1 MKKPTKKVLKPKTKT
16 KPSLKKKKTIVAVKK
31 PAAKKVASKIQK
43 KSIKQVRPVI
53 KKAKKVEKVSKQKKI
68 VKPAKAVKK
77 IEKKIEKKKAKKEI
91 KKITP
96 VKTEKVKT
104 EKAKM
109 KEKKALLDKQ
119 RKQRR
124 EKPSV
129 SVIDNEKLEFLLK
142 KGKLR
147 GFITFSEI
155 LSYFP
160 NIEENIGEFEDLLG
174 KLDQMSIDLRESKGY
189 LDADVEPKRK
199 GRKRASTGKIDSVQS
214 YLREIGKIP
223 AITAR
228 EEKELAKR
236 IEVGDQDAKRKLAE
250 ANLRLVVSIAK
261 KYIGRSPN
269 LTLLDLI
276 QEGNLGLFRAV
287 EKFDW
292 RKGYKFSTYATW
304 WIRQTITR
312 ALADQ
317 ARTIRI
323 PVHMI
328 ETLTKYT
335 QAKRRLLQDLDREPL
350 AEEVAAEMGIE
361 VEKVRHLEKI
371 SQKAVSLETPVG
383 EDEKDSVLGEFIK
396 DDKIES
402 PASQAGRKL
411 LREHMDEI
419 FKDLTEREQK
429 ILSMRFGLE
438 DGVTHTL
445 EEVGQEFKVTRER
458 IRQIEAKAIE
468 KIRQHKNL
476 KKLEGY

>member
-1 MKKPTKKVLKPKTKT
+1 MIKPVKKASVSKTKTISSLGKNTKTGAGKAAVTKKVVKKTTPITKGKPTKT
-16 KPSLKKKKTIVAVKK
+16 KK
-31 PAAKKVASKIQK
+31 PEKAVDK
-43 KSIKQVRPVI
+43 KQVN
-53 KKAKKVEKVSKQKKI
+53 
-68 VKPAKAVKK
+68 AKAVK
-77 IEKKIEKKKAKKEI
+77 EAPAKKIKKVTIQKKKDTIQKKKKEEP
-91 KKITP
+91 KISILD
-96 VKTEKVKT
+96 EQ
-104 EKAKM
+104 KM
-109 KEKKALLDKQ
+109 EGM
-119 RKQRR
+119 
-124 EKPSV
+124 
-129 SVIDNEKLEFLLK
+129 LK
-142 KGKLR
+142 KGRLR
-147 GFITFSEI
+147 GFVTFSEI
-155 LSYFP
+155 LNSFP
-160 NIEENIGEFEDLLG
+160 NLEENIEEVEDIFARLEQAG
-174 KLDQMSIDLRESKGY
+174 VDVKESRGY
-189 LDADVEPKRK
+189 LDAGVEPKKR
-199 GRKRASTGKIDSVQS
+199 GRKRVSTGKIDSVQS
-214 YLREIGKIP
+214 YLREIGKIS
-223 AITAR
+223 AISAR

-236 IEVGDQDAKRKLAE
+236 IEAGDMDAKRKLAE

-335 QAKRRLLQDLDREPL
+335 QSKRRLLQDLDREPL

-361 VEKVRHLEKI
+361 VEKVRHLERI

-396 DDKIES
+396 DEKIES
-402 PASQAGRKL
+402 PSSQAGRKL
-411 LREHMDEI
+411 LREHLDEI
-419 FKDLTEREQK
+419 FQDLAEREQR

-438 DGVTHTL
+438 DGTTHTL

-468 KIRQHKNL
+468 KIRQHKSV

>member
-1 MKKPTKKVLKPKTKT
+1 LSSKKKIKASVKKKP
-16 KPSLKKKKTIVAVKK
+16 KKTTVKK
-31 PAAKKVASKIQK
+31 PVAKKVVRSKTAKPVK
-43 KSIKQVRPVI
+43 KNPVKKTKKPIKKII
-53 KKAKKVEKVSKQKKI
+53 KKAVKPKAKKVIAPKKVKKVVQKKKPAPKI
-68 VKPAKAVKK
+68 VK
-77 IEKKIEKKKAKKEI
+77 KKK
-91 KKITP
+91 
-96 VKTEKVKT
+96 
-104 EKAKM
+104 
-109 KEKKALLDKQ
+109 
-119 RKQRR
+119 R
-124 EKPSV
+124 EVPKV
-129 SVIDNEKLEFLLK
+129 SVIDPEKLEVMLK

-147 GFITFSEI
+147 GFVTFSEI
-155 LSYFP
+155 LSSFP
-160 NIEENIGEFEDLLG
+160 NLEENIDEVEDLFVRLEQAG
-174 KLDQMSIDLRESKGY
+174 IDLREAKGY
-189 LDADVEPKRK
+189 LDTDAEPKKR

-214 YLREIGKIP
+214 YLREIGKIS

-236 IEVGDQDAKRKLAE
+236 IEAGDMDAKRKLAE

-335 QAKRRLLQDLDREPL
+335 QSKRRLLQDLDREPL

-361 VEKVRHLEKI
+361 VEKVRHLERI

-396 DDKIES
+396 DEKIES
-402 PASQAGRKL
+402 PSSQAGRKL
-411 LREHMDEI
+411 LREHLDEI
-419 FKDLTEREQK
+419 FKDLAEREQR

-468 KIRQHKNL
+468 KIRQHKSL

>member
-1 MKKPTKKVLKPKTKT
+1 MIKPVKKASVSKTKTISSLGKKTKTGAGKAAETKKVVKKTAPIAKGKSEKTK
-16 KPSLKKKKTIVAVKK
+16 KPEKVIDKKQVNAKAAKEAPAKKT
-31 PAAKKVASKIQK
+31 KKVTIQK
-43 KSIKQVRPVI
+43 KKDTI
-53 KKAKKVEKVSKQKKI
+53 QKKR
-68 VKPAKAVKK
+68 KEEPK
-77 IEKKIEKKKAKKEI
+77 ISILDEQ
-91 KKITP
+91 
-96 VKTEKVKT
+96 
-104 EKAKM
+104 KM
-109 KEKKALLDKQ
+109 E
-119 RKQRR
+119 
-124 EKPSV
+124 
-129 SVIDNEKLEFLLK
+129 NMLK
-142 KGKLR
+142 KGRLR
-147 GFITFSEI
+147 GFVTFSEI
-155 LSYFP
+155 LNSFP
-160 NIEENIGEFEDLLG
+160 NLEENINEVEDIFARLEQAG
-174 KLDQMSIDLRESKGY
+174 VDVKESRGY
-189 LDADVEPKRK
+189 LDAGVEPKKR
-199 GRKRASTGKIDSVQS
+199 GRKRVSTGKIDSVQS
-214 YLREIGKIP
+214 YLREIGKIS
-223 AITAR
+223 AISAR
-228 EEKELAKR
+228 DEKELAKR
-236 IEVGDQDAKRKLAE
+236 IEAGDMDAKRKLAE

-335 QAKRRLLQDLDREPL
+335 QSKRRLLQDLDREPL

-361 VEKVRHLEKI
+361 VEKVRHLERI

-396 DDKIES
+396 DEKIES
-402 PASQAGRKL
+402 PSSQAGRKL
-411 LREHMDEI
+411 LREHLDEI
-419 FKDLTEREQK
+419 FQDLAEREQR

-438 DGVTHTL
+438 DGTTHTL

-468 KIRQHKNL
+468 KIRQHKSV

>member
-1 MKKPTKKVLKPKTKT
+1 MKKKL
-16 KPSLKKKKTIVAVKK
+16 KKKTI
-31 PAAKKVASKIQK
+31 
-43 KSIKQVRPVI
+43 
-53 KKAKKVEKVSKQKKI
+53 KAKKRVMKK
-68 VKPAKAVKK
+68 P
-77 IEKKIEKKKAKKEI
+77 KKKALKKKVKSRTKIKPKI
-91 KKITP
+91 KKRKKRIVLVVTP
-96 VKTEKVKT
+96 
-104 EKAKM
+104 
-109 KEKKALLDKQ
+109 
-119 RKQRR
+119 
-124 EKPSV
+124 
-129 SVIDNEKLEFLLK
+129 EKLDELIK
-142 KGKLR
+142 KGKTR
-147 GFITFSEI
+147 GFVTFSEI
-155 LSYFP
+155 LNRFP
-160 NIEENIGEFEDLLG
+160 NIEENMKEMDMMFDRLEQL
-174 KLDQMSIDLRESKGY
+174 SIDIKDSKGY
-189 LDADVEPKRK
+189 LDTDDVAKKK
-199 GRKRASTGKIDSVQS
+199 GRKRASTGKIDSIQS
-214 YLREIGKIP
+214 YLKEIGRIDP
-223 AITAR
+223 ITAR
-228 EEKELAKR
+228 DEKDLAKR
-236 IEVGDQDAKRKLAE
+236 IEMGDEDAKRKLAE

-335 QAKRRLLQDLDREPL
+335 QAKRKLLQELDREPL
-350 AEEVAAEMGIE
+350 AEEIAAEMGIE

-396 DDKIES
+396 DEKVES
-402 PASQAGRKL
+402 PASQAGRTL
-411 LREHMDEI
+411 LREHLDEI
-419 FKDLTEREQK
+419 FKDLAEREQK

-445 EEVGQEFKVTRER
+445 EEVGQEFGVTRER

-468 KIRQHKNL
+468 KIRGHKDL

>member
-1 MKKPTKKVLKPKTKT
+1 MK
-16 KPSLKKKKTIVAVKK
+16 
-31 PAAKKVASKIQK
+31 
-43 KSIKQVRPVI
+43 
-53 KKAKKVEKVSKQKKI
+53 KVSKKK
-68 VKPAKAVKK
+68 VSKP
-77 IEKKIEKKKAKKEI
+77 KKKATKPLKRKKR
-91 KKITP
+91 
-96 VKTEKVKT
+96 V
-104 EKAKM
+104 
-109 KEKKALLDKQ
+109 
-119 RKQRR
+119 
-124 EKPSV
+124 V
-129 SVIDNEKLEFLLK
+129 SVVTPEKLDELIR
-142 KGKLR
+142 KGKTR

-155 LSYFP
+155 LNYFP
-160 NIEENIGEFEDLLG
+160 NIEQNIQELNSMFDRLEQL
-174 KLDQMSIDLRESKGY
+174 SIDVRESKGY
-189 LDADVEPKRK
+189 LDTEDVKKK
-199 GRKRASTGKIDSVQS
+199 GRKRVSSGKIDSIQS
-214 YLREIGKIP
+214 YLKEIGRIDP
-223 AITAR
+223 ITAR
-228 EEKELAKR
+228 DEKDLAKR
-236 IEVGDQDAKRKLAE
+236 IEAGDEDAKRKLAE

-335 QAKRRLLQDLDREPL
+335 QAKRKLLQELDRDPL
-350 AEEVAAEMGIE
+350 AEEIAAEMGIE

-396 DDKIES
+396 DEKIES
-402 PASQAGRKL
+402 PASQAGRTL
-411 LREHMDEI
+411 LREHLDEI
-419 FKDLTEREQK
+419 FKDLADREQK

-445 EEVGQEFKVTRER
+445 EEVGQEFGVTRER

-468 KIRQHKNL
+468 KIRQHRDL

>member
-1 MKKPTKKVLKPKTKT
+1 LLKQKKRAKPIAKAKAKSRLVKKPIKKVLTKKSQKTKT
-16 KPSLKKKKTIVAVKK
+16 AKPKKKKV
-31 PAAKKVASKIQK
+31 QN
-43 KSIKQVRPVI
+43 PV
-53 KKAKKVEKVSKQKKI
+53 VV
-68 VKPAKAVKK
+68 
-77 IEKKIEKKKAKKEI
+77 
-91 KKITP
+91 TP
-96 VKTEKVKT
+96 
-104 EKAKM
+104 
-109 KEKKALLDKQ
+109 
-119 RKQRR
+119 
-124 EKPSV
+124 
-129 SVIDNEKLEFLLK
+129 EKLEALMK
-142 KGKLR
+142 KGKTR

-155 LSYFP
+155 LFYFP
-160 NIEENIGEFEDLLG
+160 NIEENIIELDSMFSEFEQAGIEL
-174 KLDQMSIDLRESKGY
+174 KESKGY
-189 LDADVEPKRK
+189 LDYGSEKAPKKK
-199 GRKRASTGKIDSVQS
+199 GRKKSSTGKIDSVQS
-214 YLREIGKIP
+214 YLREIGKIHP
-223 AITAR
+223 ITAR
-228 EEKELAKR
+228 EEKEFAKR
-236 IEVGDQDAKRKLAE
+236 IEAGDLDAKRKLAE

-350 AEEVAAEMGIE
+350 AEEVAAEMGLE
-361 VEKVRHLEKI
+361 VEKIRHLEKI

-396 DDKIES
+396 DEKIES
-402 PASQAGRKL
+402 PAAQAGRKL
-411 LREHMDEI
+411 LREHLDEI
-419 FKDLTEREQK
+419 FSDLSEREQK
-429 ILSMRFGLE
+429 ILCMRFGME
-438 DGVTHTL
+438 DGVSHTL
-445 EEVGQEFKVTRER
+445 EEVGQEFGVTRER

-468 KIRQHKNL
+468 KIRQHVDV

>member
-1 MKKPTKKVLKPKTKT
+1 MKKTKKKVV
-16 KPSLKKKKTIVAVKK
+16 KKAKSKK
-31 PAAKKVASKIQK
+31 PAKKKVAK
-43 KSIKQVRPVI
+43 KKVI
-53 KKAKKVEKVSKQKKI
+53 KKKV
-68 VKPAKAVKK
+68 A
-77 IEKKIEKKKAKKEI
+77 KKKA
-91 KKITP
+91 P
-96 VKTEKVKT
+96 VKKVK
-104 EKAKM
+104 KR
-109 KEKKALLDKQ
+109 KKRVVLVVTQ
-119 RKQRR
+119 
-124 EKPSV
+124 
-129 SVIDNEKLEFLLK
+129 EKLDELIK
-142 KGKLR
+142 KGKTR
-147 GFITFSEI
+147 GFVTFSEI
-155 LSYFP
+155 LNYFP
-160 NIEENIGEFEDLLG
+160 NIEENMIE
-174 KLDQMSIDLRESKGY
+174 LDQMLNKLEQLSIDVKDSKGY
-189 LDADVEPKRK
+189 LDTSDTTKKK
-199 GRKRASTGKIDSVQS
+199 GRKRASTGKIDSIQS
-214 YLREIGKIP
+214 YLKEIGRIDP
-223 AITAR
+223 ITAR
-228 EEKELAKR
+228 DEKELAKR
-236 IEVGDQDAKRKLAE
+236 IEAGDEDAKRKLAE

-335 QAKRRLLQDLDREPL
+335 QAKRKLLQELDREPL
-350 AEEVAAEMGIE
+350 DEEIAAEMGIE

-402 PASQAGRKL
+402 PASQAGRTL
-411 LREHMDEI
+411 LREHLDEI
-419 FKDLTEREQK
+419 FKDLAEREQK

-445 EEVGQEFKVTRER
+445 EEVGQEFGVTRER

-468 KIRQHKNL
+468 KIRGHKDL

>member
-1 MKKPTKKVLKPKTKT
+1 VKKRTKKV
-16 KPSLKKKKTIVAVKK
+16 
-31 PAAKKVASKIQK
+31 
-43 KSIKQVRPVI
+43 
-53 KKAKKVEKVSKQKKI
+53 
-68 VKPAKAVKK
+68 
-77 IEKKIEKKKAKKEI
+77 
-91 KKITP
+91 
-96 VKTEKVKT
+96 
-104 EKAKM
+104 
-109 KEKKALLDKQ
+109 
-119 RKQRR
+119 
-124 EKPSV
+124 V
-129 SVIDNEKLEFLLK
+129 SVISPERLEELVK
-142 KGKLR
+142 KGKTR
-147 GFITFSEI
+147 GFVTFGEI
-155 LSYFP
+155 LNFFP
-160 NIEENIGEFEDLLG
+160 NIEENMKELNLMFERLE
-174 KLDQMSIDLRESKGY
+174 QASIEIKESRGY
-189 LDADVEPKRK
+189 LDVNDIPKK
-199 GRKRASTGKIDSVQS
+199 KKKVSLGKIDSIQS
-214 YLREIGKIP
+214 YLKEIGRIDP
-223 AITAR
+223 ITAKD
-228 EEKELAKR
+228 EKDLAKR
-236 IEVGDQDAKRKLAE
+236 IEDGDADAKRKLAE

-335 QAKRRLLQDLDREPL
+335 QARRKLLQELDREAL
-350 AEEVAAEMGIE
+350 DEEIAAEMGIE

-371 SQKAVSLETPVG
+371 SQKAISLETPVG

-396 DDKIES
+396 DEKIES
-402 PASQAGRKL
+402 PASQAGRTL
-411 LREHMDEI
+411 LREHLEEI
-419 FKDLTEREQK
+419 FADLAEREKK
-429 ILSMRFGLE
+429 IISMRFGLD

-445 EEVGQEFKVTRER
+445 EEVGQEFGVTRER

-468 KIRQHKNL
+468 KIRGHKDL

>member
-1 MKKPTKKVLKPKTKT
+1 MKKIKKVTPK
-16 KPSLKKKKTIVAVKK
+16 KKVIKKTIKKTVKK
-31 PAAKKVASKIQK
+31 VVKKKSVVSKKRRKKVVSIIVPEKI
-43 KSIKQVRPVI
+43 
-53 KKAKKVEKVSKQKKI
+53 
-68 VKPAKAVKK
+68 
-77 IEKKIEKKKAKKEI
+77 
-91 KKITP
+91 
-96 VKTEKVKT
+96 
-104 EKAKM
+104 
-109 KEKKALLDKQ
+109 
-119 RKQRR
+119 
-124 EKPSV
+124 
-129 SVIDNEKLEFLLK
+129 NELIR
-142 KGKLR
+142 KGKTR
-147 GFITFSEI
+147 GFVTFSEI
-155 LSYFP
+155 LIFFP
-160 NIEENIGEFEDLLG
+160 NIEENIQELDEMLQRLEQLG
-174 KLDQMSIDLRESKGY
+174 IEIKESKGY
-189 LDADVEPKRK
+189 LDAGKPIKKRK
-199 GRKRASTGKIDSVQS
+199 VSSAKIDSVQS
-214 YLREIGKIP
+214 YLKEIGKIS

-228 EEKELAKR
+228 DEKELARR
-236 IEVGDQDAKRKLAE
+236 IEAGDEDAKRRLAE

-335 QAKRRLLQDLDREPL
+335 QAKRKLLQELDREPL
-350 AEEVAAEMGIE
+350 DEEVAAEMGLE
-361 VEKVRHLEKI
+361 VEKVRHLDKI
-371 SQKAVSLETPVG
+371 SQKAISLETPVG

-396 DDKIES
+396 DEKIES
-402 PASQAGRKL
+402 PASQAGRTL
-411 LREHMDEI
+411 LREHLDTI
-419 FKDLTEREQK
+419 FEDLAERERK
-429 ILSMRFGLE
+429 IIAMRFGLE

-445 EEVGQEFKVTRER
+445 EEVGQEFNVTRER

-468 KIRQHKNL
+468 KIRGHKDL